1 VNAEWLTAVLDGGT
15 VTDIRSERIAEGTGF
30 SALLYRL
37 HLVGEGV
44 PSSVIVKLP
53 AQSEARGA
61 MELLGGY
68 QRELSFYRHVAGRAP
83 IQTPHCLRRA
93 DGQGIGGLR
102 LGA

>member
-1 VNAEWLTAVLDGGT
+1 MVTSGVAVPSTIDDVTAKWLTTALDCGT
-15 VTDIRSERIAEGTGF
+15 VSEIRAERIAEDSGF
-30 SALLYRL
+30 SALLYRV

-68 QRELSFYRHVAGRAP
+68 QRELSFYRQVAGRAP
-83 IQTPHCLRRA
+83 MQTPHVH
-93 DGQGIGGLR
+93 
-102 LGA
+102 